1 MDSLTSELDSLITLI
16 KTKDNSISSQKEL
29 NFIQN
34 KALQEITSNL
44 RNREYETYFKYLDF
58 FLSIDCET
66 EWNFNN
72 QFHIDVIEFVETI
85 LKVMDVSTYSRLR
98 DDLKISGHLNE
109 SQIDLLTLPVLA
121 IFMKICNKDNDQDN
135 LSILNY
141 YCGLKEN
148 YDTDDDYIKNL
159 YLKKISILE
168 NYMTSLKSENKEQ
181 ILKLI
186 PFIEDTFEKIS
197 IDSNSSQEQEDEYY
211 EFIGKR
217 CFLSSLAL
225 SVITKDYYN
234 NFNLKLLFINYDLLQ
249 MIKDYK
255 IIEFNLVIQFY
266 TQFFITT
273 SKRKSLYKCVK
284 DIGMSDKIV
293 DILTILANTDDFSLI
308 ESYSKSYIFQ
318 IISKVSILD
327 SKLLFDLFQSN
338 QIDLSFKSE
347 YKYLLDFYS
356 FLDPGFILKYYKK
369 DIKSL
374 FSVEMFVEKVFGYV
388 SIMRNICSNEELWSL
403 VIEPV
408 ISICRRILP
417 MLEILVLLDKFSQY
431 EHCLSTLLKQ
441 ETWMFQYL
449 YGEILDEELILLK
462 ENILNNLIIK
472 HGEFVKENNPELHKT
487 LKEYVFGNNR
497 EAKVTVATMAK

>member
-85 LKVMDVSTYSRLR
+85 LKVMDVSTYARLR
-98 DDLKISGHLNE
+98 NDLKISGHLNE

-186 PFIEDTFEKIS
+186 PFIEDTFEK
-197 IDSNSSQEQEDEYY
+197 
-211 EFIGKR
+211 
-217 CFLSSLAL
+217 
-225 SVITKDYYN
+225 
-234 NFNLKLLFINYDLLQ
+234 
-249 MIKDYK
+249 
-255 IIEFNLVIQFY
+255 
-266 TQFFITT
+266 
-273 SKRKSLYKCVK
+273 
-284 DIGMSDKIV
+284 
-293 DILTILANTDDFSLI
+293 
-308 ESYSKSYIFQ
+308 
-318 IISKVSILD
+318 
-327 SKLLFDLFQSN
+327 
-338 QIDLSFKSE
+338 
-347 YKYLLDFYS
+347 
-356 FLDPGFILKYYKK
+356 
-369 DIKSL
+369 
-374 FSVEMFVEKVFGYV
+374 
-388 SIMRNICSNEELWSL
+388 NIH
-403 VIEPV
+403 
-408 ISICRRILP
+408 R
-417 MLEILVLLDKFSQY
+417 
-431 EHCLSTLLKQ
+431 
-441 ETWMFQYL
+441 
-449 YGEILDEELILLK
+449 
-462 ENILNNLIIK
+462 
-472 HGEFVKENNPELHKT
+472 
-487 LKEYVFGNNR
+487 
-497 EAKVTVATMAK
+497 